1 MGKKRCVVRVGK
13 KRCLGEK
20 WYPTTTL
27 HYSSLSLLSSLSL
40 STLPSLPLP
49 LTSLPL
55 PLIIGWD
62 KVMRGINDALDV
74 GLGTVK
80 VSCMTQY
87 IS

>member
-1 MGKKRCVVRVGK
+1 MCVGKKRCVVRVGK

-49 LTSLPL
+49 L
-55 PLIIGWD
+55 IIGWD